1 MRESKSD
8 SPSSDSGDPVASLLA
23 RIDQLMAQ
31 VAARDERIDELLA
44 LLKASN
50 ARIAELEAKLGV
62 PPKTP
67 DNSSVPPS
75 RGQKT
80 NAAPP
85 AKKRRR
91 KGRPGA
97 ARQLAENPDAT
108 RRFYAERCG
117 CGAVLGEAGQ
127 ELAKEYDHIDIPP
140 IRPITTRVKLFRATC
155 PCCKARVTASA
166 PAEMPEGTPFGP
178 GIASMIAYLHGC
190 QMIGFKR
197 LTEVCQGLFGLTISQ
212 GAIANVLARVG
223 GAIAAPAERIAA
235 EVRASQVIASDET
248 SARVKGKTWWQ
259 WTFGCATAVYHV
271 IAPTRG
277 KCVPT
282 DFLGGVKPQ
291 MWLSDR
297 LAAQLGHAE
306 EHQFCLAHLI
316 RDAQYAIDHGDTI
329 FAPDF
334 KALLKDACEV
344 GRRRPDLADAT
355 IAAHRRRFE
364 SRLERLLARKP
375 TDAEGR
381 KLRDTVYVD
390 CSDKLFVFLKRR
402 DAEPTNNESE
412 RALRPSV
419 IFRKVTNG
427 FRSEWGARTYADLCS
442 IVETGRRN
450 GRGALTAIR
459 DALAKAADVVAGARP
474 AHAG

>member
-8 SPSSDSGDPVASLLA
+8 SPSSDGADVVASLLA
-23 RIDQLMAQ
+23 RIDQLVAQ

-44 LLKASN
+44 QLKASN
-50 ARIAELEAKLGV
+50 ARIAELEAKLGG

-67 DNSSVPPS
+67 DNSSLPPS

-127 ELAKEYDHIDIPP
+127 VLAKEYDHIDIPP
-140 IRPITTRVKLFRATC
+140 IRPVTTRIELFRAAC

-166 PAEMPEGTPFGP
+166 PADMPEGTPFGP
-178 GIASMIAYLHGC
+178 GITSMIAYLHGC
-190 QMIGFKR
+190 QMIGYKR
-197 LTEVCQGLFGLTISQ
+197 LTEVCEGLFGLTISQ

-223 GAIAAPAERIAA
+223 EAIAAPAERIAA
-235 EVRASQVIASDET
+235 EVRASAVIASDET

-282 DFLGGVKPQ
+282 DFLNGVKPK

-334 KALLKDACEV
+334 KALLQDACAV

-355 IAAHRRRFE
+355 IAAHRRR
-364 SRLERLLARKP
+364 LERELEQLLARKP

-390 CSDKLFVFLKRR
+390 CGDKLFAFLKRR
-402 DAEPTNNESE
+402 DVEPTNNESE

-427 FRSEWGARTYADLCS
+427 FRSEWGAKTYADLCS

-450 GRGALTAIR
+450 GRSALTAIR
-459 DALAKAADVVAGARP
+459 DALAQAADVVAGARP
-474 AHAG
+474 VHAG